1 MGVTTPTTSTRT
13 VGTALNEIAD
23 ALAADGASVQV
34 TVTGGTL
41 TATIDETTLATVA
54 EQTAVAVAPSAALPT
69 KALQVGGVGKDAAPS
84 PATDGTA
91 VRAWFSRAGV
101 AMAQLRT
108 AAGVALDVAVGA
120 TAPTAGILAGVI
132 DSTGKLAGMLLDG
145 AGNLLV
151 SAATRFAGENMAG
164 DYLAVRQRFA
174 YVPCAATATT
184 VVAAVPC
191 FVHSILVIPGAS
203 GTVLVYDAAS
213 ATGSAVLSIT
223 HSATAPAPFTLILDA
238 QFTTGCT
245 VVLGTAGT
253 ALVTAE

>member
-1 MGVTTPTTSTRT
+1 MIGDTQNAAGTKTPPILVDDDGTVHVTGAVTATVDTS
-13 VGTALNEIAD
+13 
-23 ALAADGASVQV
+23 ALATSAKQDTAQTTQVSV
-34 TVTGGTL
+34 L
-41 TATIDETTLATVA
+41 
-54 EQTAVAVAPSAALPT
+54 
-69 KALQVGGVGKDAAPS
+69 
-84 PATDGTA
+84 
-91 VRAWFSRAGV
+91 
-101 AMAQLRT
+101 AQL
-108 AAGVALDVAVGA
+108 VAL
-120 TAPTAGILAGVI
+120 LA
-132 DSTGKLAGMLLDG
+132 KLPAMLLDG
-145 AGNLLV
+145 ANNLLV
-151 SAATRFAGENMAG
+151 SMGTRFAGEAMAA

-191 FVHSILVIPGAS
+191 FVHSILVFPGAS